1 MSDTIIHIIYGVSI
15 LVLAFL
21 EIRASCLYMQGKK
34 IDKVTA
40 DYDALLQYINS
51 SNTAVEKIVSAMY
64 SNKDTSSSTTE

>member
-15 LVLAFL
+15 LVLNY
-21 EIRASCLYMQGKK
+21 ILYMQGKK
-34 IDKVTA
+34 INKVTA

>member
-1 MSDTIIHIIYGVSI
+1 MPDTIIHIIHIIYGVSI
-15 LVLAFL
+15 LVLNY
-21 EIRASCLYMQGKK
+21 ILYMQGKK

>member
-1 MSDTIIHIIYGVSI
+1 MSDTIIHIIHIIYGVSI
-15 LVLAFL
+15 LVLNY
-21 EIRASCLYMQGKK
+21 ILYMQGKK
-34 IDKVTA
+34 INKVTA

>member
-1 MSDTIIHIIYGVSI
+1 MSDTIIHIIHIIYGVSI
-15 LVLAFL
+15 LVLNY
-21 EIRASCLYMQGKK
+21 ILYMQGKK